1 MISPDNAFGAGVS
14 IALLVVVIAFT
25 MTARR
30 LPPAVAAVPAAV
42 LVVATGLASWSSAA
56 DELHFMAPTIGF
68 LAAMLVVADIC
79 ARTGVFAWVG
89 SLMSRWSRDSPNR
102 LLRIV
107 FAAAAIV
114 TAILSLDATIVLL
127 TPLAVDTAR
136 RIGARVAPVGY
147 ASAHLANSASTL
159 MPVSNLTNLI
169 AFSATG
175 LTFLGFTAT
184 MAAPWVVAIVV
195 EFIVFRVF
203 FADDLRARPTTSGSS
218 GTPSSGGE
226 SDTPR
231 PPRWTLTCLGI
242 LLIGFLVAE
251 PFGIPLVGVATS
263 GAVLMTVPLLVA
275 APRSSTIHVLRA
287 ANVPFL
293 AFVAAL
299 GVVILP
305 VRDGPLGD
313 AVADLIPSGSGL
325 LALLA
330 VAALAAV
337 LANVL
342 NNLPATLLL
351 VPLVADQPALV
362 LAVLLGVNIGP
373 NLGYFGSLA
382 TLLWRDVMHRHA
394 LPPPSRRY
402 LQLGLLSVPP
412 TLIAAVVALWI
423 SLQVS

>member
-1 MISPDNAFGAGVS
+1 MISADSTFGAVLS
-14 IALLVVVIAFT
+14 TILLIAVIAFT

-30 LPPAVAAVPAAV
+30 LSPAVVAVPAAV
-42 LVVATGLASWSSAA
+42 LVLTLGSARWPDA
-56 DELHFMAPTIGF
+56 RDELAFMAPTIGF
-68 LAAMLVVADIC
+68 LAAMLVVADVC

-114 TAILSLDATIVLL
+114 TAILSLDATVVLL

-184 MAAPWVVAIVV
+184 MAAPWVVAILV
-195 EFIVFRVF
+195 EYFIFRVF
-203 FADDLRARPTTSGSS
+203 FARDLGVRPAPAEVAGDSEPDD
-218 GTPSSGGE
+218 
-226 SDTPR
+226 PR
-231 PPRWTLTCLGI
+231 PPRWTLTCLAL

-251 PFGIPLVGVATS
+251 PLDIPLVGVATV
-263 GAVLMTVPLLVA
+263 GAVLMAVPSLVSTPRAGTVRL
-275 APRSSTIHVLRA
+275 IRA
-287 ANVPFL
+287 ANIPFL

-313 AVADLIPSGSGL
+313 AVATLIPSGTGFF
-325 LALLA
+325 ALLA

-337 LANVL
+337 LANLL

-351 VPLVADQPALV
+351 VPLVAHQPTLV

-373 NLGYFGSLA
+373 NLAYFGSLA
-382 TLLWRDVMHRHA
+382 TLLWRDVMHRQA

-412 TLIAAVVALWI
+412 TLLAAVVALWI
-423 SLQVS
+423 SVQLN

>member
-1 MISPDNAFGAGVS
+1 MISADNLFGAGMS
-14 IALLVVVIAFT
+14 IALLVAVIAFT

-30 LPPAVAAVPAAV
+30 LPPAVVAVPAAV
-42 LVVATGLASWSSAA
+42 LVVATGLAPWSSAA
-56 DELHFMAPTIGF
+56 DELEFMAPTIAF

-89 SLMSRWSRDSPNR
+89 ALMSRRSRGSPNR

-107 FAAAAIV
+107 FAVAAVV

-127 TPLAVDTAR
+127 TPLAVAAAR
-136 RIGARVAPVGY
+136 RVGARVTPVSM
-147 ASAHLANSASTL
+147 ATAHLANSASTL

-175 LTFLGFTAT
+175 LTFLSFTAT
-184 MAAPWVVAIVV
+184 MAAPWLAAIVV
-195 EFIVFRVF
+195 EFLIFRF
-203 FADDLRARPTTSGSS
+203 FFGKDLRARPTIATATGNDSVDIRDD
-218 GTPSSGGE
+218 P
-226 SDTPR
+226 PA
-231 PPRWTLTCLGI
+231 PRWTLTCLG
-242 LLIGFLVAE
+242 LLLVGFVVAE
-251 PFGIPLVGVATS
+251 PLDIPLAAVAAAV
-263 GAVLMTVPLLVA
+263 AVLMAAPLLVA
-275 APRSSTIHVLRA
+275 TPRSATIHVIRA
-287 ANVPFL
+287 ANIPFL

-305 VRDGPLGD
+305 VRAGPLGD
-313 AVADLIPSGSGL
+313 AVAELIPSDTGL

-351 VPLVADQPALV
+351 VPLVAHQPALV

-373 NLGYFGSLA
+373 NLAYFGSLA

-412 TLIAAVVALWI
+412 TLITAVVALWI
-423 SLQVS
+423 SLQLS